1 MLKSMIKLRD
11 YQERIAEEAC
21 ALLCTHGMAYLALA
35 VRTGKTITALYTAE
49 LLRKHS
55 MLPMRTVVFLTKKKA
70 IESIQQDFARLAA
83 DYVLLVM
90 NYEQVKIGNKWLED
104 ADLFILDEAHGL
116 GQYPKPAER
125 TKLLRSI
132 IGRKPVIYLS
142 GTPSPESYS
151 QLFHQF
157 WVSARSPFPE
167 KTFYEWAKAYVNV
180 YQVRFG
186 HGLVNNYSKAKESAI
201 MEKVGHLFLRFS
213 QEDAGFTQLVEEEI
227 LTVRMED
234 RTYAIV
240 DKLVKK
246 RVIVNQEGE
255 TVLADTAVK
264 LLNKLHQLYSGSVIV
279 DEPSKYAKALDMSK
293 GRYIRDNFAGQKIAV
308 FYKFKAEAVIL
319 RATLGRP
326 ITESPEE
333 FQAGG
338 ADMVFISQI
347 QSGREGVNL
356 STADA
361 LVMMNIDFSAV
372 SYFQARARLQTKDRT
387 EPAKVYWLFSDGGI
401 EAKIY
406 ERVKAKKDYT
416 VRYFKTDY
424 KLKDEAT
431 DI

>member
-1 MLKSMIKLRD
+1 MIKLRD
-11 YQERIAEEAC
+11 YQERIAEQAC

-83 DYVLLVM
+83 DYVLAVM

-180 YQVRFG
+180 FQVRFG
-186 HGLVNNYSKAKESAI
+186 HGLVNNYSKANEAKI
-201 MEKVGHLFLRFS
+201 MEKVGHLIIRFS
-213 QEDAGFTQLVEEEI
+213 QEDAGFTQLVDEEV
-227 LTVRMED
+227 LTVRMEE
-234 RTYAIV
+234 RTYKVAEALI
-240 DKLVKK
+240 KK
-246 RVIVNQEGE
+246 RVITNGEGE
-255 TVLADTAVK
+255 TILADTAVK
-264 LLNKLHQLYSGSVIV
+264 LLGKLHQLYSGSVIV
-279 DEPSKYAKALDMSK
+279 DEPSKYAKALDLTK
-293 GRYIRDNFAGQKIAV
+293 GRYIAERFAGQKIAI

-319 RATLGRP
+319 RATIKGT

-338 ADMVFISQI
+338 PDMVFISQI

-387 EPAKVYWLFSDGGI
+387 EPAKVYWIFADGGI
-401 EAKIY
+401 ESKIY

-416 VRYFKTDY
+416 VRYFRTDY
-424 KLKDEAT
+424 KIKNDENE
-431 DI
+431 